1 MCYGLIWLRIRYRSM
16 GFSNGSKTWAF
27 KSGTILLLLLL
38 LLLLLILILLLLLL
52 LLLLTIIII

>member
-16 GFSNGSKTWAF
+16 GFSNGSKTEAF

-38 LLLLLILILLLLLL
+38 
-52 LLLLTIIII
+52 IIIIII